1 MNSLLLALGMSFSL
15 GVETP
20 TIPTINYTSD
30 SVVKEGVSLE
40 QCTTET
46 GDIEYNIIVD
56 LPFGYAIYDNPD
68 TQYIDGLQINGRW
81 LESYENVNFKVGE
94 DTLTVKTVYAE
105 DFTGTLAQIH
115 DGTFDWWSLLATP
128 IGILTSVFSG
138 TSIASMLGL
147 AVNIIR
153 SKKLKVKDINEIAA
167 ESKKVAKEA
176 IEKQNTMTQA
186 TLKEFLEGV
195 LIPIVSEIRTE
206 MRDVIKA
213 VAISNSKQKDAPLS
227 ILEMLE
233 NDTSDEKVKAVI
245 AEARE
250 KFKKAL
256 EKEQQYKEAMMKQID
271 AIEAKTSKVIDDLNT
286 ASEDEAE
293 GRY

>member
-20 TIPTINYTSD
+20 TIPTVNYTSD

-81 LESYENVNFKVGE
+81 LESYENVDFKVGE

-147 AVNIIR
+147 AINIIR

-176 IEKQNTMTQA
+176 VEKQNTMTQA

-250 KFKKAL
+250 KFQKAL
-256 EKEQQYKEAMMKQID
+256 EKEQQSKEAMMKQIN
-271 AIEAKTSKVIDDLNT
+271 AIEAKTSKVIDDLKT

>member
-81 LESYENVNFKVGE
+81 LESYENVDFRVGE

-105 DFTGTLAQIH
+105 DFTGTLAKIH

-176 IEKQNTMTQA
+176 IEKQNTMTQE

-206 MRDVIKA
+206 MRDVIKS
-213 VAISNSKQKDAPLS
+213 VAISNSKQKDAPLA

-250 KFKKAL
+250 KFKKSL

-271 AIEAKTSKVIDDLNT
+271 AIEAKTSKVIDDLKT

>member
-30 SVVKEGVSLE
+30 SVVKEGISLE

-81 LESYENVNFKVGE
+81 LESYENVYFRVGE

-138 TSIASMLGL
+138 TSIVSMLGL

-176 IEKQNTMTQA
+176 IEKQNTMTQE

-206 MRDVIKA
+206 MRDVIKS
-213 VAISNSKQKDAPLS
+213 VAISNSKQKDAPLA

-250 KFKKAL
+250 KFKKSL

-271 AIEAKTSKVIDDLNT
+271 AIEAKTSKVIDDLKT

>member
-81 LESYENVNFKVGE
+81 LESYENVDFRVGE

-147 AVNIIR
+147 AINIIR

-176 IEKQNTMTQA
+176 VEKQNTMTQA

-233 NDTSDEKVKAVI
+233 NDTSDAKVKAVI

-250 KFKKAL
+250 KFQKAL
-256 EKEQQYKEAMMKQID
+256 EKEQQSKEAMMKQID
-271 AIEAKTSKVIDDLNT
+271 AIEAKTSKVIDDLKT

>member
-30 SVVKEGVSLE
+30 SVVKEGISLE

-81 LESYENVNFKVGE
+81 LESYENVDFRVGE

-147 AVNIIR
+147 AINIIR

-256 EKEQQYKEAMMKQID
+256 EKEQQSKEAMMKQID
-271 AIEAKTSKVIDDLNT
+271 AIEAKTSKVIDDLKT

>member
-20 TIPTINYTSD
+20 TIPTVNYTSD

-81 LESYENVNFKVGE
+81 LESYENVDFKVGE

-147 AVNIIR
+147 AINIIR

-176 IEKQNTMTQA
+176 VEKQNTMTQA

-233 NDTSDEKVKAVI
+233 NDTSDAKVKAVI

-250 KFKKAL
+250 KFQKAL
-256 EKEQQYKEAMMKQID
+256 EKEQQSKEAMMKQIN
-271 AIEAKTSKVIDDLNT
+271 AIEAKTSKVIDDLKT